1 MYCISLLV
9 TPESDEH
16 LNSPKTV
23 APESNTKVT
32 RTSELIAR
40 QRSFWSIKQILL
52 VSNIDQLMLG
62 SNELNVLFKKASQR
76 PCLGLHLLQT
86 LVSEPS

>member
-40 QRSFWSIKQILL
+40 QRSF
-52 VSNIDQLMLG
+52 
-62 SNELNVLFKKASQR
+62 
-76 PCLGLHLLQT
+76 
-86 LVSEPS
+86 